1 MQQGRD
7 LAFREPRGGRVWR
20 ARWVGDRGSPPADVP
35 HDNRKELAGSDAI
48 GLDPTF
54 HGFTVPAGIQTVD
67 RRAVHYMLT
76 KLLETR
82 PISV

>member
-1 MQQGRD
+1 M
-7 LAFREPRGGRVWR
+7 WR

-67 RRAVHYMLT
+67 RRAVHYMLI
-76 KLLETR
+76 KMVIE
-82 PISV
+82 ISFQAGCFGRRRMGDIRAG